1 MKSEKDFGFRMAA
14 SVLGGSGLKN
24 YLSERGVYSSRLKM
38 RTIPRRNTFFAR
50 KMKHIMR
57 WKRSDA
63 EMNAVVVQNVKRFSP
78 RPAMVS
84 GQYLIQLH
92 VLF

>member
-57 WKRSDA
+57 
-63 EMNAVVVQNVKRFSP
+63 
-78 RPAMVS
+78 
-84 GQYLIQLH
+84 
-92 VLF
+92 